1 MEKEQI
7 IKLVDSL
14 VKTGNMDTI
23 NRILLAIDV
32 VEAEKLMSI
41 LRGLDLIDVMIL
53 RERIWKELGL
63 YEE

>member
-14 VKTGNMDTI
+14 VKTGSMDTV
-23 NRILLAIDV
+23 NRILMAIDV
-32 VEAEKLMSI
+32 VEAEKLVAL
-41 LRGLDLIDVMIL
+41 LRGLDLIDIMIL
-53 RERIWKELGL
+53 RERIYKELGL

>member
-1 MEKEQI
+1 MEKEQV
-7 IKLVDSL
+7 IKLIDSL
-14 VKTGNMDTI
+14 VRTGNMDTI

-32 VEAEKLMSI
+32 VEAEKLMAI

>member
-7 IKLVDSL
+7 IRLIDSL
-14 VKTGNMDTI
+14 VKIGNMDTI

>member
-32 VEAEKLMSI
+32 VEAEKLMAL
-41 LRGLDLIDVMIL
+41 LRELDVIDVMIL

>member
-14 VKTGNMDTI
+14 VKTGSMDTV
-23 NRILLAIDV
+23 NRILMAIDV
-32 VEAEKLMSI
+32 VEAEKLVSI
-41 LRGLDLIDVMIL
+41 LRGLDLIDIMIL
-53 RERIWKELGL
+53 RERIYKELGL

>member
-7 IKLVDSL
+7 IRLIDSL